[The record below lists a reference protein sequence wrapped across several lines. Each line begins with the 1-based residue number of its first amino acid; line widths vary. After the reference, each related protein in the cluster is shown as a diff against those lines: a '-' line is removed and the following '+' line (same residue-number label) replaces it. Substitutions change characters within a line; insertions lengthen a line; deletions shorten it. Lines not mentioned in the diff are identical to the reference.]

1 MGVTLTLNETTHQ
14 LAREEILKLAAKD
27 LSRASEQI
35 EELAGEVWPV
45 RFHQVG
51 DAQAALELVR
61 ESLAAIEQIGWPDTD
76 LPPRRTGGG

>member
-14 LAREEILKLAAKD
+14 LAREEVLKLAARD
-27 LSRASEQI
+27 LSSASERL
-35 EELAGEVWPV
+35 EELAGDCWPV

-61 ESLAAIEQIGWPDTD
+61 ESLEAVEQVGWPDTD
-76 LPPRRTGGG
+76 LPPGD